1 MGGVCVKTQNHTN
14 TLTTIAQR
22 QENKMK
28 EYEIKVTYTGYIIL
42 EAENKEEAI
51 TKAREIWAEEAGSE
65 TAKYS
70 DIEIE
75 SELEL

>member
-1 MGGVCVKTQNHTN
+1 
-14 TLTTIAQR
+14 
-22 QENKMK
+22 MK